1 MASRGGFQMSDQMG
15 DQNAYDQLG
24 LTESSSFEEIQAARD
39 RLVEESSGDRKQ
51 TEIIEAAY
59 DAILMERLRLRQ
71 EGKIKVPDRIRYP
84 EKTADPPPKPQ
95 PSPAQLSPEWMQG
108 LLDTPS
114 RDDIIWPSVVFAG
127 LALLALFAP
136 PLALAL
142 GVGSTIYFLNR
153 KEHRLGRA
161 ILLTVVGTIAGLS
174 IGLSVGQLLIPQGA
188 QIELLTPDVLAS
200 IITFLILWLMSS
212 FLR

>member
-1 MASRGGFQMSDQMG
+1 MSDQMG
-15 DQNAYDQLG
+15 DQNAYDKLG
-24 LTESSSFEEIQAARD
+24 LTESASFEEIQAARD
-39 RLVEESSGDRKQ
+39 RLVQESSGDRKQ
-51 TEIIEAAY
+51 TETIEAAY

-71 EGKIKVPDRIRYP
+71 EGKIKVPDRIRFP
-84 EKTADPPPKPQ
+84 EKAADPPPTPL
-95 PSPAQLSPEWMQG
+95 PSPKQLSPEWFHG

-114 RDDIIWPSVVFAG
+114 REDIIWPSVIFAG

-161 ILLTVVGTIAGLS
+161 ILLTVVGIVAGLAIGLS
-174 IGLSVGQLLIPQGA
+174 IGQLLIPQGA
-188 QIELLTPDVLAS
+188 QVDLLTPDVLAAMIS
-200 IITFLILWLMSS
+200 FIVLWLISS

>member
-1 MASRGGFQMSDQMG
+1 MSDQMG
-15 DQNAYDQLG
+15 DQNAYDKLG
-24 LTESSSFEEIQAARD
+24 LTESSSFEDIQAARD
-39 RLVEESSGDRKQ
+39 RLVKESSGDRKQ

-84 EKTADPPPKPQ
+84 DKTVDPPPKPLPDSTQ
-95 PSPAQLSPEWMQG
+95 INAEWLQG

-114 RDDIIWPSVVFAG
+114 REDIIWPSVIFSG
-127 LALLALFAP
+127 LGLVALFAP
-136 PLALAL
+136 PFALAL

-161 ILLTVVGTIAGLS
+161 ILLTVIGAVVGLS
-174 IGLSVGQLLIPQGA
+174 IGLSIGQLLIPQGA
-188 QIELLTPDVLAS
+188 QIDLLTPEALAS
-200 IITFLILWLMSS
+200 ILTFLVLWLISS

>member
-1 MASRGGFQMSDQMG
+1 MSDQMG
-15 DQNAYDQLG
+15 DQNAYDTLG
-24 LTESSSFEEIQAARD
+24 LTESSSFEDIQAARD
-39 RLVEESSGDRKQ
+39 RLVNEFSGDRKQ

-84 EKTADPPPKPQ
+84 EKTVELPPKPL
-95 PSPAQLSPEWMQG
+95 PASTQIGSEWLQG
-108 LLDTPS
+108 FLDTPS
-114 RDDIIWPSVVFAG
+114 REDIIWPSVIFSG
-127 LALLALFAP
+127 LALVALFAA
-136 PLALAL
+136 PLSLAL

-161 ILLTVVGTIAGLS
+161 VLITVIGAVVGLS

-188 QIELLTPDVLAS
+188 QIDLQPEELAS
-200 IITFLILWLMSS
+200 ILTFVVLWMISS